1 MLWTEAEKLIGYE
14 FRDISLLESAFTH
27 SSYANDFLG
36 DPRKGNERLEFLG
49 DAILDMVV
57 GKELYDRFPQEDEGF
72 LTRLRAEIVCE
83 KSLGEAA
90 ISHGLN
96 EFLRLGNGEESKG
109 GRSRLSIAADAMEA
123 VIAAVFLDG
132 GLDAAAG
139 FVLRLL
145 GDTISAAQQGELPG
159 DYKTEL
165 QILCQKN
172 GHLDVQYKIISETG
186 PDHAKTFTAA
196 VYIDGKQLGVGEG
209 KSKKLAQA
217 DAAKHALKKLE
228 ERFEI

>member
-1 MLWTEAEKLIGYE
+1 MVWTEAEKKIGYD
-14 FRDISLLESAFTH
+14 FKDISLLETAFTH

-36 DPRKGNERLEFLG
+36 DPKKGNERLEFLG
-49 DAILDMVV
+49 DAVLDAIV
-57 GKELYDRFPQEDEGF
+57 GKELYDRFPDENEGF

-90 ISHGLN
+90 IAHGLN
-96 EFLRLGNGEESKG
+96 EFLRLGNGEEGKG
-109 GRSRLSIAADAMEA
+109 GRTRISMAADAMEA

-132 GLDAAAG
+132 GLEAASE
-139 FVLRLL
+139 FVQRLL
-145 GDTISAAQQGELPG
+145 GETINAARQGELPG

-172 GHLDVQYKIISETG
+172 GHADIQYRIIAETG
-186 PDHAKTFTAA
+186 PDHAKSFTAA
-196 VYIDGKQLGVGEG
+196 VFIGGRQYGTGEG

-217 DAAKHALKKLE
+217 DAAKQALKKLE
-228 ERFEI
+228 EELEI